1 MEQNW
6 AAVLVVLQIPTDFL
20 FLLPKGFFL
29 LLSLLY
35 SKDCIHLY
43 SLNTWKNRSFF
54 LNMLVQSVFKLET
67 SMRPGKIGGCSVI
80 ILNFFQFR

>member
-6 AAVLVVLQIPTDFL
+6 AAVLVALQIPTDFL
-20 FLLPKGFFL
+20 FLLPKGLFYCFLYYIVRIAFVVVLLGLFF
-29 LLSLLY
+29 
-35 SKDCIHLY
+35 
-43 SLNTWKNRSFF
+43 NR
-54 LNMLVQSVFKLET
+54 LVQSVFKLET